1 MAIKTILMIED
12 DRFIGEMYVRS
23 LRLAG
28 YEVDWVL
35 TGREGEETAIA
46 KPYDLILL
54 DIMLPETQG
63 TEVLEHLRGKEDKIA
78 NSRVIVLTNFDQDD
92 ESRLAMQAKAD
103 AYLIKADITPR
114 KLIQIITTLPE
125 QDKGDPTTADQKPAP
140 APTPPQS

>member
-1 MAIKTILMIED
+1 MAAIKTILMIED

-28 YEVDWVL
+28 YDVDWML
-35 TGREGEETAIA
+35 TGRQGEEAALA

-63 TEVLEHLRGKEDKIA
+63 TEVLEHLRGKVDKIA
-78 NSRVIVLTNFDQDD
+78 HSRVVVLTNFDQDD

-114 KLIQIITTLPE
+114 KLLEILRE
-125 QDKGDPTTADQKPAP
+125 MTAKEA
-140 APTPPQS
+140 